1 MFKYTVYLLYG
12 TQILISPQN
21 LTNIDPDPTEWELT
35 RASVREVVKTQWS
48 PAGSTEDVRF
58 MAFTFHLSRLPLYY
72 TTYLIVPT
80 ICVTGL
86 VIVVFHLPNIGGEK
100 ITLSISVLLGKRV

>member
-1 MFKYTVYLLYG
+1 MTYEFPEIALIKTRDTVF
-12 TQILISPQN
+12 TDKMQPHI
-21 LTNIDPDPTEWELT
+21 EWELT
-35 RASVREVVKTQWS
+35 RATVREVIRTQWS
-48 PAGSTEDVRF
+48 RNGVEQVRF

-100 ITLSISVLLGKRV
+100 ITLSISVLLGKSHA

>member
-1 MFKYTVYLLYG
+1 MTKFWTSSKATVKEIIKNQWAPNG
-12 TQILISPQN
+12 GE
-21 LTNIDPDPTEWELT
+21 DH
-35 RASVREVVKTQWS
+35 VRL
-48 PAGSTEDVRF
+48 

-86 VIVVFHLPNIGGEK
+86 VVVVFHLPNIGGEK
-100 ITLSISVLLGKRV
+100 ITLSISVLLGRF